1 MAGSVSPEQD
11 AVSGAVPLIDMA
23 RYYAGDAAEK
33 RQLAR
38 EVDAA
43 CREIG
48 FLTVTGH
55 RIPPALTDSVV
66 RVARGFF
73 ALPPEQKLACR
84 GPADT
89 QLRGY
94 TPFMAHRLARSRGVE
109 APPDLR
115 EAYSLGRPSI
125 LPGHPVADPD
135 AAAFYRPNVWPDRP
149 ADFRAIYTEY
159 YALVD
164 QLACDLMRV
173 FALALGLDESYFD
186 DKIDDHFAALN
197 TFFYPAQMDRPQEGQ
212 FRAGAH
218 SDFGSL
224 TILLQEENAGGLEV
238 MGKYGAWHFVPPVP
252 GRFVINIGDLMAQW
266 TNDRWCSTLHRVVN
280 PPGEAVTPRSRVS
293 VGFFCHPNFETMIQ
307 CLPGCLGADGA
318 CKYEPVKAGTYMRR
332 KILAV
337 RTPPAA

>member
-1 MAGSVSPEQD
+1 MNN
-11 AVSGAVPLIDMA
+11 AVPLIDMA
-23 RYYAGDAAEK
+23 RYYGGDAAAK

-38 EVDAA
+38 EVDAG
-43 CREIG
+43 CRDTG
-48 FLTVTGH
+48 FLTVEGH
-55 RIPPALTDSVV
+55 GIPAALTDSVI
-66 RVARGFF
+66 RVARQFF
-73 ALPPEQKLACR
+73 ALPLEEKLVFR
-84 GPADT
+84 GPPDT

-94 TPFMAHRLARSRGVE
+94 APFMAHRLARSRGVE

-149 ADFRAIYTEY
+149 ADFRAFYTDY
-159 YALVD
+159 YTQID
-164 QLACDLMRV
+164 RLARDLMRV
-173 FALALGLDESYFD
+173 FALALDLPEIYFD

-197 TFFYPAQMDRPQEGQ
+197 TFFYPAQTDRPQDGQ

-224 TILLQEENAGGLEV
+224 TILLQEAHAGGLEV
-238 MGKYGAWHFVPPVP
+238 MGKDGAWHYVPPQP

-280 PPGEAVTPRSRVS
+280 PPGQAVTPQSRVS
-293 VGFFCHPNFETMIQ
+293 VGFFCHPNFDTMIQ
-307 CLPGCLGADGA
+307 CLPSCLDAEGQS
-318 CKYEPVKAGTYMRR
+318 KYPPVKAGAYMRR

-337 RTPPAA
+337 RTPPAASAA